1 MTVKRKQTTMD
12 DNDLYMEDAIGSI
25 GGEQTDNRKRME
37 EYYDDGE
44 EQPSEEQIIRQRRR
58 EELGV
63 GSSLRHVPGAEK
75 AELEADMAE
84 TRKKKHLTAIGG
96 TIAKSAEIRDG
107 WMDVDKRLLGERA
120 NFYPEDWQFR
130 IRPATVD
137 AIRNWSTIDD
147 ENWSSID
154 DVFNEILKSCLAIR
168 TDDGPKPWN
177 MINSWD
183 RFFFI
188 LLIREYTFV
197 HGEKQIKFQSV
208 CPNCD
213 VDIDFTL
220 TSTSLGYDMPDAEVM
235 PYYDAQTRTWNI
247 DPTEF
252 DVETDID
259 KVTLY
264 LPNLEKEAN
273 FKNWLMTKVRDNRNY
288 KPDASFMRFVV
299 WLCPK
304 ISKDPVIAKQQ
315 IKQAEMQFK
324 SWDADMFSFMDE
336 VLKNITV
343 TPATHLKMNCPACG
357 EEVTAP
363 IEFQDGIRALFAVSG
378 RHKKFGKK

>member
-1 MTVKRKQTTMD
+1 MTVKRKQTTME
-12 DNDLYMEDAIGSI
+12 DNDLYMEDMI
-25 GGEQTDNRKRME
+25 GGLGGERGNVQADGQADYEEEVEEVDEQ
-37 EYYDDGE
+37 
-44 EQPSEEQIIRQRRR
+44 QLIRQRRR
-58 EELGV
+58 DELGV
-63 GSSLRHVPGAEK
+63 GQSLRHRSGQEK

-84 TRKKKHLTAIGG
+84 KREKKHLTAIGG
-96 TIAKSAEIRDG
+96 QIGQSAAIRDG
-107 WMDVDKRLLGERA
+107 WMDVDRRLLGERSD
-120 NFYPEDWQFR
+120 FYPEDWRFR
-130 IRPATVD
+130 IRPATVE

-154 DVFNEILKSCLAIR
+154 DVFNEILKSCLAIM
-168 TDDGPKPWN
+168 TNEGPKPWN

-197 HGEKQIKFQSV
+197 KGEREIKFQST

-213 VDIDFTL
+213 VDIDFKL
-220 TSTSLGYDMPDAEVM
+220 TSQSLGYDMPDPEVM
-235 PYYDAQTRTWNI
+235 PYYDKETRTWNI
-247 DPTEF
+247 DPEEF
-252 DVETDID
+252 DVDTPVERI
-259 KVTLY
+259 TLY

-273 FKNWLMTKVRDNRNY
+273 LKNWLIAKARDNRSY
-288 KPDASFMRFVV
+288 KPDTSFMRFVV
-299 WLCPK
+299 WMCPK
-304 ISKDPVIAKQQ
+304 ISKDPTIAKQQ
-315 IKQAEMQFK
+315 IRQAEMTFK

-343 TPATHLKMNCPACG
+343 TPATHLKMNCPSCG

-363 IEFQDGIRALFAVSG
+363 IEFQDGIRSLFAVSG

>member
-1 MTVKRKQTTMD
+1 MTVKRKQTTME
-12 DNDLYMEDAIGSI
+12 DNDLYL
-25 GGEQTDNRKRME
+25 
-37 EYYDDGE
+37 
-44 EQPSEEQIIRQRRR
+44 EEQIGGLGLEVGTPTKEFVEEEIKPTEAEIARLRRMDN
-58 EELGV
+58 LGV
-63 GSSLRHVPGAEK
+63 GKSLRHVPGQEK
-75 AELEADMAE
+75 AELEHDMKE
-84 TRKKKHLTAIGG
+84 KRESKHLTAIGG
-96 TIAKSAEIRDG
+96 QISKSAEIRDG
-107 WMDVDKRLLGERA
+107 WMEVDKRLLGERA
-120 NFYPEDWQFR
+120 QFYPEDWQFR

-154 DVFNEILKSCLAIR
+154 DVFNEILKSCLAIK
-168 TDDGPKPWN
+168 TQDGPRPWN

-197 HGEKQIKFQSV
+197 HGEKQIKFQST

-220 TSTSLGYDMPDAEVM
+220 TSTSLGYDMPDPEVM
-235 PYYDAQTRTWNI
+235 TYYDPESRTWNI
-247 DPTEF
+247 DPSEF
-252 DVETDID
+252 DVDTDTD
-259 KVTLY
+259 KIVLY
-264 LPNLEKEAN
+264 LPTLEKEAN
-273 FKNWLMTKVRDNRNY
+273 FKNWLITKVRDNRNY
-288 KPDASFMRFVV
+288 KPDASFMRFAI

-315 IKQAEMQFK
+315 IKQAEMMFK

-336 VLKNITV
+336 VIKNISV